1 MNSENA
7 KLLSGM
13 IVKLIGGIYFVDAPD
28 GIYECTARGVF
39 RNKGLSPC
47 CGDKVTI
54 EAIGPL
60 KGVITELLPRKNEII
75 RPPLA
80 NLDNLVLVTSTCEPA
95 PNLLLLDK
103 FIAVAEFKGIE
114 PILVFTKSD
123 LRSADELCAIYRS
136 SGIEAY
142 AVSDSDPGSANA
154 VKERLAGQLSAFTG
168 NTGVGKTTLLN
179 SIFPQLGEK
188 TAEISRKL
196 GRGRHTTRHVSLYKL
211 EGGVGGYIAD
221 TPGFSSFETGRY
233 DVIFK
238 DELAECFREFRP
250 HLGKC
255 RFVNCSHTKEN
266 GCAVLEALRGGEI
279 QPSRHESYIEMYNEA
294 RLIPEWQYKQNKE
307 NKKR

>member
-1 MNSENA
+1 MSVENT

-47 CGDKVTI
+47 CGDKVAI
-54 EAIGPL
+54 EVLEPR
-60 KGVITELLPRKNEII
+60 KGVITELQPRKNEII

-80 NLDNLVLVTSTCEPA
+80 NLDNLVLVTSTCDPA

-123 LRSADELCAIYRS
+123 LRSADELCDIYRN

-142 AVSDSDPGSANA
+142 AVSDSDSGSADA
-154 VKERLAGQLSAFTG
+154 VKKRLTGQLSAFTG

-179 SIFPQLGEK
+179 SIFPELGEK

-211 EGGVGGYIAD
+211 DGGGYIAD

-255 RFVNCSHTKEN
+255 RFVNCSHTKES
-266 GCAVLEALRGGEI
+266 GCAVLEALQNGEI
-279 QPSRHESYIEMYNEA
+279 QSTRHESYVTMYNEA
-294 RLIPEWQYKQNKE
+294 RLIPEWQYKQNKQ
-307 NKKR
+307 NKKK